1 MRNKRCHFLACCR
14 SPFPKATALQTH
26 TGCYTKKCTRPLM
39 HRKHESLCS
48 LFDSIC
54 ARNQLHH
61 PDTQLGKVVPH
72 WRINQFNL
80 DSAQIKT
87 TRNAIFLIL
96 IYIPYSVWPW
106 HICLPNAK
114 RRTILFYYCGRV
126 AQESPHATSVRA
138 ITKIAC
144 QINLCCSLIPAA
156 ISQSVK
162 AWQSRET
169 ERKGGKLKGAVA
181 ECFY

>member
-1 MRNKRCHFLACCR
+1 MRNKRSHFLACCHK
-14 SPFPKATALQTH
+14 PFPKATALQTH
-26 TGCYTKKCTRPLM
+26 TGCCTKKCTRPLM
-39 HRKHESLCS
+39 HRKHDSLCS

-54 ARNQLHH
+54 ARNQLHR
-61 PDTQLGKVVPH
+61 PDTQLTKVVPH

-114 RRTILFYYCGRV
+114 RRTILFYCYGRV

-144 QINLCCSLIPAA
+144 QINLCCSLIPAP
-156 ISQSVK
+156 ISHSVK

-169 ERKGGKLKGAVA
+169 ERKGGNLKGAVA
-181 ECFY
+181 ERFY